1 MFCKMLYRGCWDH
14 FKVFNSFKKITSWHY
29 GNDVEQDTAIE
40 IQLQGK
46 KPGDSASV

>member
-1 MFCKMLYRGCWDH
+1 M
-14 FKVFNSFKKITSWHY
+14 TSWHY